1 MQLSRSENS
10 RHKLSI
16 LNVFGVSNSQFPK
29 NINLICI
36 WLKIVVY
43 YICSELWMDN
53 TLSIEEI
60 RERSLEMRHSDLSKR
75 IKARVALGKRGARC
89 LSTHQRAELK
99 KNGGSQLAGKLAT
112 RKPCNSGE
120 LIRLVVSF
128 QD

>member
-1 MQLSRSENS
+1 MLTVEQ
-10 RHKLSI
+10 
-16 LNVFGVSNSQFPK
+16 V
-29 NINLICI
+29 
-36 WLKIVVY
+36 
-43 YICSELWMDN
+43 
-53 TLSIEEI
+53 

-75 IKARVALGKRGARC
+75 TKARVALGKRG
-89 LSTHQRAELK
+89 RAGFPRINGQNSK

>member
-1 MQLSRSENS
+1 ME
-10 RHKLSI
+10 
-16 LNVFGVSNSQFPK
+16 
-29 NINLICI
+29 
-36 WLKIVVY
+36 
-43 YICSELWMDN
+43 N
-53 TLSIEEI
+53 TLSIEEV

-75 IKARVALGKRGARC
+75 IKARVALGKRG
-89 LSTHQRAELK
+89 RAVFPRINVQNS